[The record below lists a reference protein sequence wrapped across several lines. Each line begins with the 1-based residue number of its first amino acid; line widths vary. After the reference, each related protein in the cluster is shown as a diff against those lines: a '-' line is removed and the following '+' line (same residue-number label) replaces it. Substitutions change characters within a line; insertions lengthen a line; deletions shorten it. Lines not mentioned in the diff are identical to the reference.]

1 MKTQAT
7 AKFVGTSA
15 RKTGLVAALI
25 RGRRAIDAR
34 NILAVTNKRA
44 TVPVG
49 KVLESA
55 IANAENN
62 HGMKAAN
69 LVIESILIGPGPT
82 LKRSMPRAKGSS
94 SAIRKRSSHITV
106 VVSDGKT
113 AAKLVSSKEEKGSA
127 KDEKVSA
134 KGATTEQANSGR
146 NNGSEGDKGSLNSR
160 EVVTPEAKKQND
172 SKAKKE
178 SNGKK
183 EEAK

>member
-106 VVSDGKT
+106 VVSDGNT
-113 AAKLVSSKEEKGSA
+113 AAKRLTLAACASRSTTTGSRAGTLIAITPLSS
-127 KDEKVSA
+127 
-134 KGATTEQANSGR
+134 
-146 NNGSEGDKGSLNSR
+146 SR
-160 EVVTPEAKKQND
+160 T
-172 SKAKKE
+172 
-178 SNGKK
+178 
-183 EEAK
+183 

>member
-25 RGRRAIDAR
+25 RGRRAVDAR
-34 NILAVTNKRA
+34 HILANTPKRA

-62 HGMKAAN
+62 HGMKAVD
-69 LVIESILIGPGPT
+69 LVVESVLIGPGPT
-82 LKRSMPRAKGSS
+82 LKRSRPRAKGSS

-106 VVSDGKT
+106 VVNDGKA
-113 AAKLVSSKEEKGSA
+113 AAKLVSS
-127 KDEKVSA
+127 EKVSA
-134 KGATTEQANSGR
+134 VAAVNENQEDT
-146 NNGSEGDKGSLNSR
+146 
-160 EVVTPEAKKQND
+160 
-172 SKAKKE
+172 
-178 SNGKK
+178 KK